1 MSREAERGEVMNL
14 NFPANLGEIV
24 EFPARE
30 VEELAVLV
38 VVGLALGLDELEN
51 EGAACAD
58 VVAAWEEVSADE
70 GFEDA
75 GLAAALAADDG
86 DLGEVDG
93 GLASD
98 AGEDVLKAVHQGD
111 HTRTKRSSSSR
122 CC

>member
-1 MSREAERGEVMNL
+1 MNL

-93 GLASD
+93 GLAFTVYFDWSVEWGL
-98 AGEDVLKAVHQGD
+98 AHSPVPVLCVN
-111 HTRTKRSSSSR
+111 
-122 CC
+122 

>member
-1 MSREAERGEVMNL
+1 MNL

-75 GLAAALAADDG
+75 GLAAALAADHRN
-86 DLGEVDG
+86 LREVDG
-93 GLASD
+93 GVAPHT
-98 AGEDVLKAVHQGD
+98 AEDVLEPVHQRD
-111 HTRTKRSSSSR
+111 HRRAERSGAARHRHRS
-122 CC
+122 